1 MYYLIF
7 EVKQLR
13 KPGHKVIGG
22 SNKLNNLAKFK
33 QMKRKI
39 IPGEISTKDLHQ
51 YIIGSVAPRPIAFVS
66 TLDENGIENLA
77 PYSFFNAFSSNPPI
91 VVFSSNR
98 RVSDNTTKDTLHNVR
113 VSKECVVNVVPY
125 AIVRQ
130 MSLSSVEF
138 PSSVSEFTKVGLT
151 PESSETVKAPRV
163 LESPVN
169 MECKV
174 KDIIELGEHGGAGH
188 LIICEVT
195 MIAVSESVLV
205 GDRLDPHKLDLMGRM
220 GRNYYVRA
228 SGDAVMEIYQSVTEI
243 PLGFDGLPKH
253 IRESKILT
261 GNDIASLASL
271 KTLPNEQEIKEC
283 LKYHP
288 EFIPLD
294 PIQKQHKAVDLIHD
308 NKSKEA
314 ICLLMSS

>member
-1 MYYLIF
+1 
-7 EVKQLR
+7 
-13 KPGHKVIGG
+13 
-22 SNKLNNLAKFK
+22 
-33 QMKRKI
+33 MKRKI

-51 YIIGSVAPRPIAFVS
+51 YIIGSVSPRPIAFVS

-113 VSKECVVNVVPY
+113 VSRECVVNVVPY
-125 AIVRQ
+125 GIVRQ

-138 PSSVSEFTKVGLT
+138 PSSVSEFIKVGLT
-151 PESSETVKAPRV
+151 PEPSETVKAPRV

-174 KDIIELGEHGGAGH
+174 KDIIPLGEHGGAGH
-188 LIICEVT
+188 LIIGEVT
-195 MIAVSESVLV
+195 LISVSESVIH
-205 GDRLDPHKLDLMGRM
+205 GDRLDPNKLDLVGRM

-261 GNDIASLASL
+261 GNDIASIASL
-271 KTLPNEQEIKEC
+271 KILPDEHQINEFMQ
-283 LKYHP
+283 YHP
-288 EFIPLD
+288 EFVLLD
-294 PIQKQHKAVDLIHD
+294 HNQKQYIAIDLIRK
-308 NKSKEA
+308 NKPSEA
-314 ICLLMSS
+314 LCLLMS